1 MKEKKARV
9 EDALHAT
16 RAAVE
21 EGVVAGGVYSAC
33 VPCGCLCCR
42 GSENFGSGMVRVGS
56 IRVSGPLS
64 GEHISGVGSGMGPGR
79 SVRVS
84 MMEEAKDK
92 EIFLRKM
99 SKSVEEGDR
108 R

>member
-1 MKEKKARV
+1 MES
-9 EDALHAT
+9 
-16 RAAVE
+16 
-21 EGVVAGGVYSAC
+21 AGIT
-33 VPCGCLCCR
+33 
-42 GSENFGSGMVRVGS
+42 GSSGS
-56 IRVSGPLS
+56 IREINS
-64 GEHISGVGSGMGPGR
+64 IS
-79 SVRVS
+79 VS